1 MKFFQKRAVAAVVL
15 ILAIVAGVVIGQ
27 AKKPDTGGQA
37 STAIVGSYTYV
48 YDYAGV
54 LTDETMEHID
64 AMNASLFAQTGAQIL
79 VSVVNST
86 GGADIMD
93 YASDLG
99 NSYGVG
105 SAERNN
111 GVVMLLALD
120 NISQSGLMGDY
131 CVVVG
136 TGLES
141 HADDFMSLQSY
152 YLENDFAA
160 GEYDAGVKAT
170 FDAFIAWFAD
180 FYGVT
185 IREGYIPA
193 VRETYSSGSGYYYTE
208 THGYVAPAFGSLV
221 SGVVV
226 LLVVLLV
233 LWVILDGMRY
243 SRYRRR
249 YLRPGMGRPTVL
261 YYPIFWGRPQRPQAT
276 PSSKTAKATAPAA
289 LRRNIRRG
297 RLRRQ
302 PGRHVRRRL
311 LRECQRVPGQPRRRD
326 LPGQRR
332 PSRRLWRR
340 LLPQRRGETRR
351 LFPRRAPVRDR
362 YNGACMPFEK
372 QEDPPEFRDDP
383 PAFALE
389 EVLLLRCGSA
399 DGEHF
404 AGLKGFLAAIGR
416 LGYSG
421 AVVDRQVRRVCA
433 GTDVVRKRL
442 HLSQKSGVP
451 AGHEVRIVLLPR
463 TMLIHDL
470 QQVPGAHGGDAQR
483 AVGSDDFRLY
493 IAACCMGAVGKEKAH
508 GAVFA
513 LDHGGGI
520 VCVMQF
526 PTEVELKDTTDG
538 PDVTDVRAG
547 EPADQIQIV
556 DAHVQELAARVGEE
570 FQCGFNGAAGI
581 LGAGA
586 DQHHFADFTGVH
598 TALGL
603 SIGGVKPAHEAQLEH
618 QFRMGLNNLFS
629 FLALSHI
636 GAQRLFTENVLAV
649 LHGNFDLLHMKKRG
663 GDDDD
668 AVQLR
673 IGAHGGKIGVSMR
686 NAQFLCHRPETGGIH
701 VTDGVEDAAGNGCG

>member
-208 THGYVAPAFGSLV
+208 THGYVAPALGSLV

-261 YYPIFWGRPQRPQAT
+261 YYP
-276 PSSKTAKATAPAA
+276 
-289 LRRNIRRG
+289 
-297 RLRRQ
+297 
-302 PGRHVRRRL
+302 
-311 LRECQRVPGQPRRRD
+311 
-326 LPGQRR
+326 
-332 PSRRLWRR
+332 
-340 LLPQRRGETRR
+340 
-351 LFPRRAPVRDR
+351 
-362 YNGACMPFEK
+362 
-372 QEDPPEFRDDP
+372 
-383 PAFALE
+383 
-389 EVLLLRCGSA
+389 
-399 DGEHF
+399 
-404 AGLKGFLAAIGR
+404 
-416 LGYSG
+416 
-421 AVVDRQVRRVCA
+421 
-433 GTDVVRKRL
+433 
-442 HLSQKSGVP
+442 
-451 AGHEVRIVLLPR
+451 
-463 TMLIHDL
+463 
-470 QQVPGAHGGDAQR
+470 
-483 AVGSDDFRLY
+483 
-493 IAACCMGAVGKEKAH
+493 
-508 GAVFA
+508 
-513 LDHGGGI
+513 
-520 VCVMQF
+520 
-526 PTEVELKDTTDG
+526 
-538 PDVTDVRAG
+538 
-547 EPADQIQIV
+547 
-556 DAHVQELAARVGEE
+556 
-570 FQCGFNGAAGI
+570 
-581 LGAGA
+581 
-586 DQHHFADFTGVH
+586 
-598 TALGL
+598 
-603 SIGGVKPAHEAQLEH
+603 
-618 QFRMGLNNLFS
+618 
-629 FLALSHI
+629 
-636 GAQRLFTENVLAV
+636 
-649 LHGNFDLLHMKKRG
+649 
-663 GDDDD
+663 
-668 AVQLR
+668 
-673 IGAHGGKIGVSMR
+673 
-686 NAQFLCHRPETGGIH
+686 
-701 VTDGVEDAAGNGCG
+701 

>member
-193 VRETYSSGSGYYYTE
+193 IRETYSSGSGYYYTE
-208 THGYVAPAFGSLV
+208 THGYVAPALGSLV

-249 YLRPGMGRPTVL
+249 YLRRTAHGAVL
-261 YYPIFWGRPQRPQAT
+261 PYLLGTAPAAQAT

-311 LRECQRVPGQPRRRD
+311 LRECRRVPGQSRRRD
-326 LPGQRR
+326 LPGKRR

-340 LLPQRRGETRR
+340 LLPRRRGETRR

-389 EVLLLRCGSA
+389 EVLLLQCGSA

-520 VCVMQF
+520 VCIMQF

-556 DAHVQELAARVGEE
+556 DAHVQELAARVGEK

-586 DQHHFADFTGVH
+586 DQHHLADFTGVH

>member
-208 THGYVAPAFGSLV
+208 THGYVAPALGSLV

-261 YYPIFWGRPQRPQAT
+261 YYPIFWGRPQRPR
-276 PSSKTAKATAPAA
+276 PPRPPRPAKATAPAA

-362 YNGACMPFEK
+362 YNGACMPFGK
-372 QEDPPEFRDDP
+372 
-383 PAFALE
+383 AG
-389 EVLLLRCGSA
+389 GSP
-399 DGEHF
+399 
-404 AGLKGFLAAIGR
+404 
-416 LGYSG
+416 
-421 AVVDRQVRRVCA
+421 
-433 GTDVVRKRL
+433 
-442 HLSQKSGVP
+442 GVP
-451 AGHEVRIVLLPR
+451 GRSSCFCVGRSITFAVRLSGWGAFCRSQRIPCSDRPPR
-463 TMLIHDL
+463 I
-470 QQVPGAHGGDAQR
+470 QR
-483 AVGSDDFRLY
+483 CRRRPSGPQ
-493 IAACCMGAVGKEKAH
+493 G
-508 GAVFA
+508 
-513 LDHGGGI
+513 
-520 VCVMQF
+520 VC
-526 PTEVELKDTTDG
+526 
-538 PDVTDVRAG
+538 RY
-547 EPADQIQIV
+547 
-556 DAHVQELAARVGEE
+556 
-570 FQCGFNGAAGI
+570 
-581 LGAGA
+581 
-586 DQHHFADFTGVH
+586 
-598 TALGL
+598 
-603 SIGGVKPAHEAQLEH
+603 
-618 QFRMGLNNLFS
+618 
-629 FLALSHI
+629 
-636 GAQRLFTENVLAV
+636 
-649 LHGNFDLLHMKKRG
+649 
-663 GDDDD
+663 
-668 AVQLR
+668 
-673 IGAHGGKIGVSMR
+673 
-686 NAQFLCHRPETGGIH
+686 
-701 VTDGVEDAAGNGCG
+701 GCGP

>member
-208 THGYVAPAFGSLV
+208 THGYVAPALGSLV

-233 LWVILDGMRY
+233 LWVILDGMRD
-243 SRYRRR
+243 S
-249 YLRPGMGRPTVL
+249 
-261 YYPIFWGRPQRPQAT
+261 
-276 PSSKTAKATAPAA
+276 
-289 LRRNIRRG
+289 
-297 RLRRQ
+297 
-302 PGRHVRRRL
+302 
-311 LRECQRVPGQPRRRD
+311 
-326 LPGQRR
+326 
-332 PSRRLWRR
+332 
-340 LLPQRRGETRR
+340 
-351 LFPRRAPVRDR
+351 RDR
-362 YNGACMPFEK
+362 
-372 QEDPPEFRDDP
+372 R
-383 PAFALE
+383 
-389 EVLLLRCGSA
+389 
-399 DGEHF
+399 
-404 AGLKGFLAAIGR
+404 
-416 LGYSG
+416 
-421 AVVDRQVRRVCA
+421 
-433 GTDVVRKRL
+433 
-442 HLSQKSGVP
+442 
-451 AGHEVRIVLLPR
+451 
-463 TMLIHDL
+463 
-470 QQVPGAHGGDAQR
+470 GGDA
-483 AVGSDDFRLY
+483 
-493 IAACCMGAVGKEKAH
+493 AAGE
-508 GAVFA
+508 
-513 LDHGGGI
+513 GGGGS
-520 VCVMQF
+520 VARLGLDRVLAGPQAQ
-526 PTEVELKDTTDG
+526 VERLRHGRFGRT
-538 PDVTDVRAG
+538 
-547 EPADQIQIV
+547 
-556 DAHVQELAARVGEE
+556 
-570 FQCGFNGAAGI
+570 GI
-581 LGAGA
+581 GA
-586 DQHHFADFTGVH
+586 DQPLGIVNAHAAVIAGVVAVAVGTG
-598 TALGL
+598 AG
-603 SIGGVKPAHEAQLEH
+603 Q
-618 QFRMGLNNLFS
+618 Q
-629 FLALSHI
+629 
-636 GAQRLFTENVLAV
+636 AQRERALAV
-649 LHGNFDLLHMKKRG
+649 GRTLGPLLCAGAREERPRKDEQVSDCMFHRSVG
-663 GDDDD
+663 
-668 AVQLR
+668 LR
-673 IGAHGGKIGVSMR
+673 
-686 NAQFLCHRPETGGIH
+686 
-701 VTDGVEDAAGNGCG
+701 VTVREASGCGRSARRGCR

>member
-193 VRETYSSGSGYYYTE
+193 IRETYSSGSGYYYTE
-208 THGYVAPAFGSLV
+208 THGYVAPALGSLV

-233 LWVILDGMRY
+233 LW
-243 SRYRRR
+243 
-249 YLRPGMGRPTVL
+249 
-261 YYPIFWGRPQRPQAT
+261 
-276 PSSKTAKATAPAA
+276 
-289 LRRNIRRG
+289 
-297 RLRRQ
+297 
-302 PGRHVRRRL
+302 
-311 LRECQRVPGQPRRRD
+311 
-326 LPGQRR
+326 
-332 PSRRLWRR
+332 
-340 LLPQRRGETRR
+340 
-351 LFPRRAPVRDR
+351 
-362 YNGACMPFEK
+362 
-372 QEDPPEFRDDP
+372 
-383 PAFALE
+383 
-389 EVLLLRCGSA
+389 
-399 DGEHF
+399 
-404 AGLKGFLAAIGR
+404 
-416 LGYSG
+416 
-421 AVVDRQVRRVCA
+421 
-433 GTDVVRKRL
+433 
-442 HLSQKSGVP
+442 
-451 AGHEVRIVLLPR
+451 
-463 TMLIHDL
+463 
-470 QQVPGAHGGDAQR
+470 
-483 AVGSDDFRLY
+483 
-493 IAACCMGAVGKEKAH
+493 
-508 GAVFA
+508 
-513 LDHGGGI
+513 
-520 VCVMQF
+520 
-526 PTEVELKDTTDG
+526 
-538 PDVTDVRAG
+538 
-547 EPADQIQIV
+547 
-556 DAHVQELAARVGEE
+556 
-570 FQCGFNGAAGI
+570 
-581 LGAGA
+581 
-586 DQHHFADFTGVH
+586 
-598 TALGL
+598 
-603 SIGGVKPAHEAQLEH
+603 
-618 QFRMGLNNLFS
+618 
-629 FLALSHI
+629 
-636 GAQRLFTENVLAV
+636 
-649 LHGNFDLLHMKKRG
+649 
-663 GDDDD
+663 
-668 AVQLR
+668 
-673 IGAHGGKIGVSMR
+673 
-686 NAQFLCHRPETGGIH
+686 
-701 VTDGVEDAAGNGCG
+701 